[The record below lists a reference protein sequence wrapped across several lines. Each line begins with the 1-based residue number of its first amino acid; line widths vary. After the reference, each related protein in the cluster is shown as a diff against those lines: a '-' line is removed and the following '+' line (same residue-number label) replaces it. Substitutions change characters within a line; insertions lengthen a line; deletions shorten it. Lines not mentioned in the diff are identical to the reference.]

1 MSTNFKTNSE
11 QIHNLA
17 DEIGLDISDNRKPTY
32 NLDLSAKSADKFL
45 YEILKHY
52 IKKNRYEKIIR
63 VVTQSVHQSID
74 LQMVL
79 DNSIDAMVNNIDKM
93 DTVSIYLVDG
103 EEAVLK
109 AHHGFTSDYLERAGR
124 IPYPKGGTWKSI
136 IDAAPRYVPD
146 ADKDNTMGQAGRDM
160 GIKCYMTSPLFD
172 EEKVVGTIIIV
183 SYEKNVFD
191 KEELKLLEIVSK
203 QISIAIRN
211 ASQVQALKDSEE
223 ALKKAHDELEER
235 VQERTSELQKS
246 NNLLIKEILERRYME
261 KELKQSLVEKNV
273 LLKEIHHRV
282 KNNLQIISSLLNL
295 QSRQLKDK
303 SVLSYFNESN
313 NRIRSIATLHEQL
326 YRSKDL
332 SRINFSAYLR
342 NMTNNLLRSYG
353 VPDDMIT
360 VLINSKNIFLDINT
374 AIPCGLIVN
383 ELVSNAIKHGFP
395 EGRSGEIAIDFNLYE
410 GTYLLIVS
418 NNGVSF
424 PNDLDIDNCTTLGLE
439 LVSSLSKQLKGT
451 LSLQREDNVQFRLEF
466 NI

>member
-1 MSTNFKTNSE
+1 MSINFKTNSE
-11 QIHNLA
+11 QIYDLA
-17 DEIGLDISDNRKPTY
+17 DEIGLDISDIRNPVH
-32 NLDLSAKSADKFL
+32 NLDSNAESADEFL

-63 VVTQSVHQSID
+63 VVTQGVHRSID
-74 LQMVL
+74 LQTVL
-79 DNSIDAMVNNIDKM
+79 DNSIEAMVSNIDKM
-93 DTVSIYLVDG
+93 DTVSIYLVEG
-103 EEAVLK
+103 EDAVLK
-109 AHHGFTSDYLERAGR
+109 AHHGFTSDYRERAGR

-160 GIKCYMTSPLFD
+160 GIKCFMTSPLFD
-172 EEKVVGTIIIV
+172 EDKVVGTIIIV
-183 SYEKNVFD
+183 SYEKNVFNN
-191 KEELKLLEIVSK
+191 EELELLEIVSR

-211 ASQVQALKDSEE
+211 ANQVQALKDSEE
-223 ALKKAHDELEER
+223 ALKKAQYELEER

-303 SVLSYFNESN
+303 SVLGFFNESN

-353 VPDDMIT
+353 VLDGLIAIK
-360 VLINSKNIFLDINT
+360 INSKHILLDINT

-395 EGRSGEIAIDFNLYE
+395 DGRSGEITIEFNLYE
-410 GTYLLIVS
+410 GTYVLIVS
-418 NNGVSF
+418 NNGACF
-424 PNDLDIDNCTTLGLE
+424 PKDLDIDNCTTLGLE

-451 LSLQREDNVQFRLEF
+451 LSLQREKTVEFRLEF
-466 NI
+466 KA